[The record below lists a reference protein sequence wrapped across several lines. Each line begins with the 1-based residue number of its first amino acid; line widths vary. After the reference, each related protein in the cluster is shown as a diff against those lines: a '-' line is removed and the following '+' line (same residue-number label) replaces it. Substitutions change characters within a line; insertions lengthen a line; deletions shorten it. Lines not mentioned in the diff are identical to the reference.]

1 MVGLDGLG
9 NNLGDSV
16 ILNEARRGKKNQCRW
31 SPKYLCEGFYKYTN
45 VSMQIFIALVFWS
58 LGLPWS
64 NVGAALK
71 CMAEEWL
78 IEEVG

>member
-1 MVGLDGLG
+1 
-9 NNLGDSV
+9 
-16 ILNEARRGKKNQCRW
+16 
-31 SPKYLCEGFYKYTN
+31 
-45 VSMQIFIALVFWS
+45 MQIFIALVFWS

-64 NVGAALK
+64 SVGAALK